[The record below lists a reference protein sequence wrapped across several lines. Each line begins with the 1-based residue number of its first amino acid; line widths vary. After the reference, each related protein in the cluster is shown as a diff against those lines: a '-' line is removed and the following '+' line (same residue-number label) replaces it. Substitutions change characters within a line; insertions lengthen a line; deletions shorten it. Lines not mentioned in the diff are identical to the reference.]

1 MKYIL
6 TTPDDE
12 YFLTDIKSL
21 EKRMISLMCTECVID
36 LFMDIPTEVM
46 MEMSHEDMIE
56 ELMLT
61 DCATEW
67 YITVEL

>member
-6 TTPDDE
+6 TTPEDE

-21 EKRMISLMCTECVID
+21 EKRMISMMCTECAID

-61 DCATEW
+61 DCAAEW

>member
-61 DCATEW
+61 DCAAEW

>member
-12 YFLTDIKSL
+12 YFLTDIRSL
-21 EKRMISLMCTECVID
+21 EKRMISLMCTECAID

-46 MEMSHEDMIE
+46 MEMTNKEMIE